1 MPGPT
6 ADKPNVYQ
14 FGYPYEAM
22 YQELKAKDQKLC
34 VTHLRTNRNSFINN
48 WFGLGT
54 LRMACYK

>member
-1 MPGPT
+1 MSAGTGSQVRMPGPT

-34 VTHLRTNRNSFINN
+34 VSFVPVQS
-48 WFGLGT
+48 
-54 LRMACYK
+54 